1 MTDQTPSGS
10 TPPGFY
16 PDSAGAKRWWD
27 GSAWTE
33 HTQQSSPPQ
42 ATPVKK
48 KHTFRNVMLGLIAV
62 SVLFIGGCLALV
74 GGAVNEVGNS
84 IEDAEAQDQEPGGP
98 DNPLTIVEGKAFSV
112 SGFDY
117 GAGWKIGDDGL
128 GSVDIKG
135 LKVTNNRDDKD
146 SALVEIKFMDGT
158 EVLALTDCTTEPVA
172 VGQTTTLSCISADD
186 LPKAYDRITIND
198 SF

>member
-1 MTDQTPSGS
+1 MTSQTPSSS

-16 PDSAGAKRWWD
+16 PDSNGTMRWWD
-27 GSAWTE
+27 GTAWTE
-33 HTQQSSPPQ
+33 HQQAAPPQ
-42 ATPVKK
+42 AAKK
-48 KHTFRNVMLGLIAV
+48 KHTFRNIMLGLIAV

-84 IEDAEAQDQEPGGP
+84 IEDAEAKDQEPGGP
-98 DNPLTIVEGKAFSV
+98 DNPLTIVEGESFTV

-117 GAGWKIGDDGL
+117 SAGWKITDDGL
-128 GSVDIKG
+128 GSIDIQG
-135 LKVTNNRDDKD
+135 LKVTNNRNDKD
-146 SALVEIKFMDGT
+146 SALVEIKFMNGT

-186 LPKAYDRITIND
+186 LPKSYDRVTIND
-198 SF
+198 TF